1 MYLPKKYTNFKKA
14 FPEIFKHY
22 DALGRTCRDAGP
34 LDGKAQS
41 LVKLGIAVGAGS
53 RGAVMS
59 HTRKA
64 LDEGVSADEVRH
76 AILMA
81 LSTLGFPHMIAAM
94 SWADE
99 VIESKD

>member
-1 MYLPKKYTNFKKA
+1 MYLPKRYTNFKKA
-14 FPEIFKHY
+14 YPEIFDQY
-22 DALGRTCRDAGP
+22 DALGRICRDSGP
-34 LDGKAQS
+34 LDGKSQS
-41 LVKLGIAVGAGS
+41 LVKLGIAVGIGS

-64 LDEGVSADEVRH
+64 LDEGVTPEEVRH
-76 AILMA
+76 AVLLA

-99 VIESKD
+99 VIESKA

>member
-14 FPEIFKHY
+14 FPEIFDHY
-22 DALGRTCRDAGP
+22 DALGRICRDSGP

-64 LDEGVSADEVRH
+64 LDEGVSPEEIRH
-76 AILMA
+76 AILLA
-81 LSTLGFPHMIAAM
+81 LSTIGFPNMIAAM
-94 SWADE
+94 AWSDE
-99 VIESKD
+99 VIESHK